1 MISRDQPQKILIN
14 RKTEDGRSIFL
25 GNLLEIAVVIFLNGK
40 KQEIYNFK
48 KFPRLACQTLE
59 NN

>member
-1 MISRDQPQKILIN
+1 MK

-25 GNLLEIAVVIFLNGK
+25 GNLLEIAVAVFLNSK
-40 KQEIYNFK
+40 KQEIYNLE
-48 KFPRLACQTLE
+48 KFPSLACQTLG